1 MAQAHERPRL
11 PDRPPDEQRSPLMQR
26 ALKFG
31 LIGGAVVLYCGA
43 IGIFQRFDERELVA
57 GVVSLGR
64 ALLLIISFVF
74 GYLTARPRPDHA
86 GVLERHAPGAAVL
99 AGVTAGAVTGAV
111 SALFV
116 LIASTGNLQ
125 SMFLLVTDA
134 LVDVLSFG
142 AGAGG
147 GAVILVVVGAVM
159 GGLGA
164 ASTLLAEN
172 VRKLVFTTL
181 LIVIAV
187 SLGEA
192 LLNTFFTN
200 LFYETYLN
208 TIIQTNWFF
217 SSGALTIAGA
227 ILVAALVIAG
237 KTIGRGRLTA
247 ARERMRS
254 APRERQRITRTIL
267 VMVLIA
273 VLLYVPQLLGLFMS
287 EVVGTVGI
295 YILLGLGLNIVVGY
309 AGLLDLGYVAFF
321 AIAAYAMAIL
331 TSPQGVGGLE
341 LSFWVALPIVV
352 AISTLGGILLGAPV
366 LRLRGDYL
374 AIVTLGFGE
383 IIRIVAISDWAKPV
397 TGGAQGITQIP
408 DIAAFGT
415 ELDNAQTLYYVI
427 FAVCLIAAFI
437 SLRLQGSRVGR
448 AWNALREDESV
459 AEAMGVSVIKY
470 KLLAFATGAAIAS
483 LGGAVFAT
491 KIGSVFPLSFGL
503 LVSIQA
509 LALIVLGGMGSIP
522 GVIVGAI
529 VLVGLPELLRDVAGE
544 YRLLFYGAI
553 LVAIMVT
560 KPEGLIPSAR
570 RRAELHVEEAPE
582 AQYERR
588 AGEEAGAPVVT
599 AEPEEA
605 R

>member
-1 MAQAHERPRL
+1 LDDSPREKAGG
-11 PDRPPDEQRSPLMQR
+11 PDAPERSPL
-26 ALKFG
+26 LTKSIKYG

-43 IGIFQRFDERELVA
+43 IGLFQRFNERELIT
-57 GVVSLGR
+57 GIISLGR
-64 ALLLIISFVF
+64 ALLLIIAFVF
-74 GYLTARPRPDHA
+74 GYIAAKPRPDAA
-86 GVLERHAPGAAVL
+86 GVLVKHPPGAAL
-99 AGVTAGAVTGAV
+99 TAGILSGATTGLV

-116 LIASTGNLQ
+116 LIASTGKLQ
-125 SMFLLVTDA
+125 SMFILVTDV
-134 LVDVLSFG
+134 LVEVLSFG
-142 AGAGG
+142 AGTGG
-147 GAVILVVVGAVM
+147 GAALLVVVGALM
-159 GGLGA
+159 GALGA
-164 ASTLLAEN
+164 ASTLLADDL
-172 VRKLVFTTL
+172 RRLVFRAI

-208 TIIQTNWFF
+208 AIIKTEWFF
-217 SSGALTIAGA
+217 SGGALTVFGA
-227 ILVAALVIAG
+227 IFVAALVVLG
-237 KTIGRGRLTA
+237 KTVGRGRLTA
-247 ARERMRS
+247 ARERMRA
-254 APRERQRITRTIL
+254 APPERRRITRTIL
-267 VMVLIA
+267 TMVLIA
-273 VLLYVPQLLGLFMS
+273 ILAYVPQLLGLFMS

-331 TSPQGVGGLE
+331 TSPQMGIE
-341 LSFWVALPIVV
+341 LSFWVALPLVV
-352 AISTLGGILLGAPV
+352 GISTLGGILLGAPV

-383 IIRIVAISDWAKPV
+383 IIRIVAISNWASPL
-397 TGGAQGITQIP
+397 TGGAQGITRIP
-408 DIAAFGT
+408 DIGVLGT
-415 ELDNAQTLYYVI
+415 ELDNAQLLYYVI
-427 FAVCLIAAFI
+427 LAVCLIAAFI
-437 SLRLQGSRVGR
+437 SLRLDGSRVGR
-448 AWNALREDESV
+448 AWNAMREDESV
-459 AEAMGVSVIKY
+459 AEAMGISIIKY

-483 LGGAVFAT
+483 LGGAVFAA

-522 GVIVGAI
+522 GVIVGAL

-553 LVAIMVT
+553 LVAIMIT
-560 KPEGLIPSAR
+560 KPEGLLPSAR
-570 RRAELHVEEAPE
+570 RRAELHEEEEPPE
-582 AQYERR
+582 VQYEKR

-599 AEPEEA
+599 ATPREA
-605 R
+605 G